1 LKITLLGTGTSQ
13 GVPVI
18 GCTCDACMSDDP
30 RDNRL
35 RSGVLIEVDDVNI
48 LIDTGPDLRQQM
60 LKNAVER
67 VDVILYTHEHN
78 DHIIGLDD
86 IRPFNF
92 AQKVDM
98 PLYGLPRVAKELRD
112 RFGYVFAEGYYPG
125 APRATLTEIIG
136 FDKIS
141 AQNIEVQ
148 PIPILHGRLPIL
160 GYRFG
165 DFAFI
170 TDASFI
176 SDQGMDL
183 LRGVEVLVVN
193 ALQREPHPS
202 HFTVSQALDVVDR
215 LQPKVTYLTHI
226 SHRMGPAREWA
237 PQLPDGV
244 FTAYD
249 GLVIEL

>member
-1 LKITLLGTGTSQ
+1 MKITLLGTGTSQ

-18 GCTCDACMSDDP
+18 GCTCVACMSDDP
-30 RDNRL
+30 RDDRL
-35 RSGVLIEVDDVNI
+35 RSGVLVEVDDINI

-60 LKNAVER
+60 LKYAVER
-67 VDVILYTHEHN
+67 VDAILYTHEHN

-98 PLYGLPRVAKELRD
+98 PLFALPRVTQELRD
-112 RFGYVFAEGYYPG
+112 RFGYVFAEGHYPG
-125 APRATLTEIIG
+125 APRATLTEI
-136 FDKIS
+136 S
-141 AQNIEVQ
+141 PTEVFEVNSIAIQ
-148 PIPILHGRLPIL
+148 PIPIIHGRLPIL

-165 DFAFI
+165 NFAFI

-176 SDQGMDL
+176 DDRSMEL
-183 LRGVEVLVVN
+183 LSNLDVLVIN

-202 HFTVSQALDVVDR
+202 HFTLSQTLEVIDQ
-215 LQPKVTYLTHI
+215 LQPKVSYLTHV
-226 SHRMGPAREWA
+226 SHRMGLASEWTSA
-237 PQLPDGV
+237 LPDGV
-244 FTAYD
+244 FTAFD